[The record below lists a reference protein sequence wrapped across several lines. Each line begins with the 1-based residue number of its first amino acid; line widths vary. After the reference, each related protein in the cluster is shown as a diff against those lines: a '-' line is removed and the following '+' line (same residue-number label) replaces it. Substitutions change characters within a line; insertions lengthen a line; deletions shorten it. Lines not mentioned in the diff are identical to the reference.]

1 MAACGST
8 HIHSLAGCL
17 PAPQERFILSAGLS
31 SFFTFPVA
39 KARALENKSPTA
51 PPHGSWPSNSLLLT
65 THIAVRPVDFYLLT
79 AAVGLADITVEFKDW
94 FRAGI
99 SCAHLTGPVPRFQ
112 SCCTDS
118 SALTALLDSHFQWT
132 SRAQHLPKEGVKIK
146 SSLSVEDTK
155 NYTCASC
162 MRPKLSAPSE
172 NTAWIRIWISIWIQK
187 IHLESTGGWSE
198 RLSYRLLPTLLN
210 QQSPCHCT
218 RPISTDGCFYS
229 LCRHCVIQSLE
240 TGATN
245 HALVRDTTS
254 SRFSTAELKAT
265 QHQTWWD

>member
-1 MAACGST
+1 M
-8 HIHSLAGCL
+8 
-17 PAPQERFILSAGLS
+17 
-31 SFFTFPVA
+31 
-39 KARALENKSPTA
+39 
-51 PPHGSWPSNSLLLT
+51 
-65 THIAVRPVDFYLLT
+65 DFYLLT

-162 MRPKLSAPSE
+162 MRPNLSAPSE
-172 NTAWIRIWISIWIQK
+172 NTFK
-187 IHLESTGGWSE
+187 LESTGGWSE

-210 QQSPCHCT
+210 QQSPWHCT
-218 RPISTDGCFYS
+218 RP
-229 LCRHCVIQSLE
+229 
-240 TGATN
+240 
-245 HALVRDTTS
+245 LVQMVV
-254 SRFSTAELKAT
+254 STASADTVWSSLWRTE
-265 QHQTWWD
+265 QQTMCW